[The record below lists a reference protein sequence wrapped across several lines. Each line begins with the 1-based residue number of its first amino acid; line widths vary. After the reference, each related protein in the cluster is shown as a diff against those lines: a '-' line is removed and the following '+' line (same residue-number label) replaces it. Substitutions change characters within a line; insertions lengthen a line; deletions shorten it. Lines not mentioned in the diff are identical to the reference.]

1 VKIELKTHSKKPQ
14 NYANTYD
21 KLTNNTY
28 QLMKIRFIGGAGTV
42 TGSKTLIESNGIRIL
57 IDCGQF
63 QGIKPLRERNW
74 EPLPILPSS
83 IDFVLLTH
91 GHLDHCGWLPRLVN
105 QGFKGK
111 IYCTSPTKD
120 ITKLILL
127 DSAKIQEE
135 DANKANKENYSKHEI
150 AEPLYTVEQVEAV
163 FPLFRII
170 KINEVVN
177 LDAEISAIYTNAGHI
192 IGACTIELK
201 LENKTLVFSGDIGR
215 DNDLLVFPPIKPN
228 KGDYI
233 FLESTYGNRLHP
245 DTDTKAELEMYI
257 NNTVRKNGTII
268 IPSFAVERAQTIMYL
283 LWQLKEENRIPNIPY
298 IIDTPMGISVL
309 DIFAN
314 NRNWHKLPEEHFVAM
329 CNMFAMITDYKETIE
344 TIYNKSP
351 KVVIAA
357 SGMITGGRVLS
368 YLEQYIGLPETTV
381 IIIGYQAE
389 GTRGRKLL
397 EGATEIK
404 IHGKYYEV
412 KANILE
418 IESLSAH
425 ADQKGL
431 LDWLSEFKTK
441 PTKVFLVHGENQAAD
456 ELRIKIKEQYG
467 FECSVPLLGQEIEL

>member
-1 VKIELKTHSKKPQ
+1 
-14 NYANTYD
+14 
-21 KLTNNTY
+21 
-28 QLMKIRFIGGAGTV
+28 MKIRFIGGAGTV
-42 TGSKTLIESNGIRIL
+42 TGSKTLVESKGIRIL

-63 QGIKPLRERNW
+63 QGIKPLRELNW

-135 DANKANKENYSKHEI
+135 DAFRANKDKFSKHEV
-150 AEPLYTVEQVEAV
+150 AEPLYTVEQVEHV
-163 FPLFRII
+163 FPLFRVI
-170 KINEVVN
+170 KQNEVVS
-177 LDAEISAIYTNAGHI
+177 LDAQISAVYNNAGHI
-192 IGACTIELK
+192 LGACSIELT

-215 DNDLLVFPPIKPN
+215 DNDLLMFPPLKP
-228 KGDYI
+228 KKADYV

-245 DTDTKAELEMYI
+245 DTNTKEELETYI
-257 NNTVRKNGTII
+257 NNAFQKGGTII
-268 IPSFAVERAQTIMYL
+268 IPSFTVERAQTIMYL
-283 LWQLKEENRIPNIPY
+283 LWQLKEENKIPNIPY

-314 NRNWHKLPEEHFVAM
+314 NKSLHKLPEEDFVAM
-329 CNMFAMITDYKETIE
+329 CKMFTMITNYEETIE
-344 TIYNKSP
+344 TIYNKSS
-351 KVVIAA
+351 KVIIAA

-397 EGATEIK
+397 EGAKDIK

-425 ADQKGL
+425 ADQNGL
-431 LDWLSEFKTK
+431 LNWLSELKEK

-456 ELRIKIKEQYG
+456 ELRIKIQEKYG
-467 FECSVPLLGQEIEL
+467 FNTSVPLLGQEIEL